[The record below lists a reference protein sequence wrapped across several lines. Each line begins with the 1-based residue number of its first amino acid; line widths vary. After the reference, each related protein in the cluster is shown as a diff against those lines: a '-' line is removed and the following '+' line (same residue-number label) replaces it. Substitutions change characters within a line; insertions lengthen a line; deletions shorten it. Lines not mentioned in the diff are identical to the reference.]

1 MPGPNIQRREA
12 SKSEVV
18 ICCQLQGARAELSA
32 PESRKAERCSVCSGK
47 VRSWKSEV
55 GSRKTEVRHWKSE
68 SGKSEIGSR
77 KPDFGRQDQELE
89 VASPKLEVTSQKSEG
104 SGSWKSEVGKLEIGS
119 CKVGSRKV
127 GSWDIVSEEV
137 GSRMSEVRN
146 RVSGIRIR
154 KLEVG
159 RWTPRSRR

>member
-18 ICCQLQGARAELSA
+18 ICCRLQGARAELSA

-55 GSRKTEVRHWKSE
+55 GSSRKTEVKHRKWDA
-68 SGKSEIGSR
+68 GKPEIRSR

-89 VASPKLEVTSQKSEG
+89 VASPKLEVTSQKSEE
-104 SGSWKSEVGKLEIGS
+104 SGSWKLEVRKLEI
-119 CKVGSRKV
+119 GSRKV
-127 GSWDIVSEEV
+127 GSHKVGSWEVVSEEM
-137 GSRMSEVRN
+137 GCRTSEVGN

-154 KLEVG
+154 KSDV
-159 RWTPRSRR
+159 